1 MQPLVSTATLDLPLD
16 ADSWLPVLRVSPGD
30 DATSWLVE
38 QRAELRK
45 AVREHG
51 ALLIRGLGLDR
62 ADTVAAAFRVLADE
76 LMPQYEAFATRE
88 THEEGVYSSLKWPP
102 DQQMCMHHEL
112 SYAMQVPTLL
122 LFACLTAPQS
132 GGITGLA
139 DARAIAASLPADI
152 VARFEREGWLLTRSY
167 NDEVGVSLSEAFGTG
182 DRAEVARYCR
192 ANEIETDW
200 LPDGS
205 LRTWQRRRALIP
217 HPVSG
222 ERCWFNQV
230 AFLNEWTMASEIR
243 EYLVDVYGREALPFN
258 TAYGNGDPIGE
269 DVIQLL
275 NDVYEA
281 NTVRQP
287 WLRGDLMIVD
297 NIRTAH
303 SREAYEGDREI
314 LVAMGDA
321 MPMAPLRT

>member
-1 MQPLVSTATLDLPLD
+1 MQSHASAAALDLSFN
-16 ADSWLPVLRVSPGD
+16 ADSWLPILRVSTG
-30 DATSWLVE
+30 DATSWLAE
-38 QRAELRK
+38 RRTELRK

-51 ALLIRGLGLDR
+51 ALLIRGLGLDS
-62 ADTVAAAFRVLADE
+62 ADAVAAAFRVLADE
-76 LMPQYEAFATRE
+76 LMPQYEAFATRW
-88 THEEGVYSSLKWPP
+88 TYEEGVYSSSNWPP
-102 DQQMCMHHEL
+102 DQPMCMHHEL

-139 DARAIAASLPADI
+139 DARAIAAALPAEL
-152 VARFEREGWLLTRSY
+152 VERFEREGWLLTRSY
-167 NDEVGVSLSEAFGTG
+167 NGEIGVSWTEAFGTS
-182 DRAEVARYCR
+182 DRAEVERYCR
-192 ANEIETDW
+192 ANEIDSDW

-205 LRTWQRRRALIP
+205 LRTRQRRRTLIP

-230 AFLNEWTMASEIR
+230 AFLNEWTMAPEVR
-243 EYLVDVYGREALPFN
+243 EYLVDVYGREGLPFN
-258 TAYGNGDPIGE
+258 SAYGSGEPIGA

-281 NTVRQP
+281 NTVREP

-303 SREAYEGDREI
+303 SREAYEGTREV
-314 LVAMGDA
+314 LVAMGDS
-321 MPMAPLRT
+321 MPVTDVAG